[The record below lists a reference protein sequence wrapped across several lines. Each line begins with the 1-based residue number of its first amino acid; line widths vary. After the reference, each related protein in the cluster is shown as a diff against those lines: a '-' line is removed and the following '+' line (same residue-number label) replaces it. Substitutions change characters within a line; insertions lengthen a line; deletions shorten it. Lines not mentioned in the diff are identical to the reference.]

1 MTRNNSEIMVAHVND
16 WMKSGLSIR
25 DFAHR
30 IGVTKG
36 KFGYWVSKVKVS
48 NNIPKQFPQFIDL
61 GSVTDNIKFEDNL
74 PQKLSPPHPQMV
86 LTFPSG
92 LVLKIYG

>member
-1 MTRNNSEIMVAHVND
+1 MAKNNSEIMEAHVND
-16 WMKSGLSIR
+16 WMNSGLTIR
-25 DFAHR
+25 DFAHK

-36 KFGYWVSKVKVS
+36 KFSYWVSKVKAS

-61 GSVTDNIKFEDNL
+61 GSVTDNMKLEDNS
-74 PQKLSPPHPQMV
+74 PQKASPQNPQIA

>member
-1 MTRNNSEIMVAHVND
+1 MTKNNSEVMVAHVND
-16 WMKSGLSIR
+16 WMNSGLTIR
-25 DFAHR
+25 DFAHK

-36 KFGYWVSKVKVS
+36 KFSYWVSKVKAS

-61 GSVTDNIKFEDNL
+61 GSVTNNIKFEDNL
-74 PQKLSPPHPQMV
+74 PQKTLPSQPQMV

-92 LVLKIYG
+92 LVLKIYS

>member
-1 MTRNNSEIMVAHVND
+1 MAKNNREIMVAHVND
-16 WMKSGLSIR
+16 WMDSGVSIR

-36 KFGYWVSKVKVS
+36 KFGYWVSKVKAS
-48 NNIPKQFPQFIDL
+48 NDIPKHPQFIDL
-61 GSVTDNIKFEDNL
+61 VSVTDSMKSEDDT
-74 PQKLSPPHPQMV
+74 PQQASPSNPQMT